1 MTLLTKVLIGALLVL
16 AVGFGIQTWRVSA
29 GKHDAV
35 EAAVAP
41 AKEQAAAAKV
51 EEQQAGATLAARVDT
66 VKRWLHDTV
75 RVPVRVPE
83 HVLHP
88 VTPADTAAAVAAL
101 PIVQQQYESCRAQLT
116 SLLTDCEAFH
126 LKADRRASADSVV
139 IVKQDA
145 LLRERPP
152 KRYWH
157 VGVTGGYGA
166 TLSGGQVVTGPSLTV
181 GVTWTP
187 F

>member
-1 MTLLTKVLIGALLVL
+1 MSLLTKVLIGAVLVL
-16 AVGFGIQTWRVSA
+16 AVGFGIQTWRVNA

-41 AKEQAAAAKV
+41 AKEQAAVAKE
-51 EEQQAGATLAARVDT
+51 EEQHAGATLAARVDT

-75 RVPVRVPE
+75 RVPE

-88 VTPADTAAAVAAL
+88 VTPADTASAVAAL
-101 PIVQQQYESCRAQLT
+101 PVVQQQYEGCRAQLA

-166 TLSGGQVVTGPSLTV
+166 LLTGGGVLTGPSVVV